1 MTGSGSAWQDA
12 CRWRRG
18 IFAQSGRWSQGR
30 KRRFFYTKT
39 RDNRLWRRVSQLE
52 KLPAKERKQ
61 IVQLLDTFLEREK
74 LKEGQVKQAGR

>member
-1 MTGSGSAWQDA
+1 MGLDKLKGAP
-12 CRWRRG
+12 
-18 IFAQSGRWSQGR
+18 
-30 KRRFFYTKT
+30 KT

-61 IVQLLDTFLEREK
+61 IVQLLDTFLEKEK